1 MAAPRKL
8 LLLDP
13 EHQLLMEFKTKTE
26 QVITESQD
34 LLDSVPKIPVE
45 VMTEEH
51 VESARDLLDCLIV
64 IQGQVNEL
72 EKTYKH
78 MKNYIFGVITGAE
91 LETIASKDAMGYLS
105 SRSQFDQKKFK
116 VAYPDL
122 YSQYIKQT
130 APFLVVKRKA

>member
-1 MAAPRKL
+1 MVAPRKL

-26 QVITESQD
+26 QVIAESQD

-78 MKNYIFGVITGAE
+78 MKNYIFSVITGAD
-91 LETIASKDAMGYLS
+91 LETITSKDAMGYLS

>member
-91 LETIASKDAMGYLS
+91 LETIASKDATGYLS

-116 VAYPDL
+116 VAHPDL